1 MKPDGAS
8 LGLRWREVDAVVPG
22 TEPGTRIFQA
32 DTEGGGHLMAMVSP
46 PFAGA
51 GWHVSLSHRSNLV
64 DPWKRRPMPDRLPTW
79 DELVACRYKFIPNEC
94 QVAML
99 LPPVEEYINVMPTC
113 FHLHE
118 VADAPMPVVKR

>member
-1 MKPDGAS
+1 VIPVSQALGRPTFLAAVRWPD
-8 LGLRWREVDAVVPG
+8 
-22 TEPGTRIFQA
+22 
-32 DTEGGGHLMAMVSP
+32 
-46 PFAGA
+46 
-51 GWHVSLSHRSNLV
+51 
-64 DPWKRRPMPDRLPTW
+64 W
-79 DELVACRYKFIPNEC
+79 DEVVACRYKFIPNEC